1 MLPCPGDSG
10 DPQRH
15 LTSPA
20 PLLHCLQ
27 TVALLVLIGLGLLLH
42 SRIVDA
48 QVRGPTTI
56 QLARVHAQL
65 CLRAA
70 QGPHYSLACAFS
82 TPAGVG

>member
-1 MLPCPGDSG
+1 
-10 DPQRH
+10 
-15 LTSPA
+15 
-20 PLLHCLQ
+20 
-27 TVALLVLIGLGLLLH
+27 
-42 SRIVDA
+42 
-48 QVRGPTTI
+48 VRGPTTI